1 MKHQYISETKSKIA
15 TKCLSNHQTVN
26 MVSFKVIVLSVLV
39 VVISAQEQANSA
51 NKLKKDCENNYS
63 TTCLKLDVVSLIEK
77 IGEQRSLPI
86 TSGITIEKENGSESG
101 RANTADLVS
110 ELAREFP
117 NDAEARLDAFLMKKV
132 TGYLNSHSIKFK
144 LFDDQAVVS
153 ARKKDKGGLGAI
165 MAAIL
170 MMKGTLGAL
179 GFGALAA
186 LAGKALMTGLMAL
199 MLSAIVG
206 LKSLAHSGHKQ
217 TTYEIV
223 SKPIYSH
230 AHTHSSSHEE
240 AGHHGHYG
248 YGRNLDIPI
257 PLSIQNHA

>member
-1 MKHQYISETKSKIA
+1 MNGFSK
-15 TKCLSNHQTVN
+15 
-26 MVSFKVIVLSVLV
+26 VLV
-39 VVISAQEQANSA
+39 LALIAVVVSAQESANSA
-51 NKLKKDCENNYS
+51 NKLQKDCEKSYS
-63 TTCLKLDVVSLIEK
+63 ATCLKLDVVSLVDRLSEND
-77 IGEQRSLPI
+77 SLPVAPGV
-86 TSGITIEKENGSESG
+86 TVERENGTA

-117 NDAEARLDAFLMKKV
+117 SDAEARLDAFLMKKV
-132 TGYLNSHSIKFK
+132 TGYLNSHSIRFK
-144 LFDDQAVVS
+144 LFDNQQVVS

-206 LKSLAHSGHKQ
+206 IKSLASGGHKQ

-230 AHTHSSSHEE
+230 AHTHSQSHEE
-240 AGHHGHYG
+240 VGHHGHYG
-248 YGRNLDIPI
+248 GGGYGRNLDLPI
-257 PLSIQNHA
+257 PLSIQNTA